1 MARAKLALAGL
12 LAAAGA
18 ALAQP
23 RPNPADG
30 RLIAERWCAACHLV
44 APDQR
49 AATAGAP
56 PFAEI
61 ARRHAGATGMLE
73 GFLADP
79 HPPMPDL
86 SLTRQEIR
94 NLVAYI
100 MSLKEA
106 HPSPGTVP
114 QPTR

>member
-1 MARAKLALAGL
+1 M
-12 LAAAGA
+12 
-18 ALAQP
+18 
-23 RPNPADG
+23 
-30 RLIAERWCAACHLV
+30 

-49 AATAGAP
+49 AATAGVP

-106 HPSPGTVP
+106 RAAPGTVP
-114 QPTR
+114 QPAR

>member
-1 MARAKLALAGL
+1 MTSATVRHVASGLACL
-12 LAAAGA
+12 LAFMPAV
-18 ALAQP
+18 LAQS
-23 RPNPADG
+23 RPDAASG
-30 RLIAERWCAACHLV
+30 RAIAERWCSACHLV
-44 APDQR
+44 VPDQR
-49 AATAGAP
+49 TATAGVP

-94 NLVAYI
+94 DLVAYI
-100 MSLKEA
+100 GSL
-106 HPSPGTVP
+106 
-114 QPTR
+114 R

>member
-1 MARAKLALAGL
+1 MTDAGPRPSTLRQAACALAVL
-12 LAAAGA
+12 LASATGV
-18 ALAQP
+18 LAQP
-23 RPNPADG
+23 RPDPAAG
-30 RLIAERWCAACHLV
+30 RAIALRWCSACHL
-44 APDQR
+44 ATPDQR
-49 AATAGAP
+49 TATAGVP

-94 NLVAYI
+94 DLVAYI
-100 MSLKEA
+100 GSL
-106 HPSPGTVP
+106 
-114 QPTR
+114 R

>member
-1 MARAKLALAGL
+1 M
-12 LAAAGA
+12 
-18 ALAQP
+18 AQP
-23 RPNPADG
+23 RPDAAAG
-30 RLIAERWCAACHLV
+30 RLIAERWCVSCHLV
-44 APDQR
+44 TPDQR
-49 AATAGAP
+49 TATAGVP

-61 ARRHAGATGMLE
+61 ARRHAGATGVLE

-100 MSLKEA
+100 MSLK
-106 HPSPGTVP
+106 
-114 QPTR
+114 